1 MLIMITLLSYLFCFL
16 NALKNDTLTVIKARA
31 DDAIP
36 ITRGKHIPVYIPHH
50 SIAKQTAPRHVIVA

>member
-1 MLIMITLLSYLFCFL
+1 M